1 MEAPGG
7 VLLDDEEA
15 ARPRPAAPEGLGRAV
30 GIALPPVGVELGRPL
45 VDH

>member
-15 ARPRPAAPEGLGRAV
+15 AHPGPATPEGLRGAV
-30 GIALPPVGVELGRPL
+30 GVALLPVGVELRRPL